1 MDSELYAKNLAR
13 RFKTYSSDM
22 KDVWESYIFINKY
35 MQEIHP
41 LIKND
46 TLPVFSVVPLASE
59 DGKECAIDKNNTFGY
74 IDHIVKKVNPE
85 RSLITAVSLTEDF
98 LQDMVKTVYKAYP
111 EKLSGGEEKDAP
123 ERVEKVIDV
132 ILKSDDKGEIVDKLI
147 EEKVRGIFY
156 GNPVDFFI
164 KDKKLKLNFGT
175 TFKDYFSISIGRY
188 SEIVARRNIYAHNG
202 GRADRKYIKE
212 AGAGDIKLG
221 HKVKIT
227 DEYLKSSILTLRG
240 LASVAAYLVSQKIF
254 SSPPP
259 GGRLLHI
266 YNDYKSKFS
275 DAAQTS
281 A

>member
-35 MQEIHP
+35 MQAIHP
-41 LIKND
+41 LVKDD
-46 TLPVFSVVPLASE
+46 TLPVFSVVPLAS
-59 DGKECAIDKNNTFGY
+59 DGNKECATDKKNTFGY
-74 IDHIVKKVNPE
+74 IDHIIKKVNPE

-111 EKLSGGEEKDAP
+111 EKISGGESKDAP
-123 ERVEKVIDV
+123 ERVDKLIDV
-132 ILKSDDKGEIVDKLI
+132 ILKSEDRDEIIDKLI

-156 GNPVDFFI
+156 GNPVDFFM
-164 KDKKLKLNFGT
+164 KDKKLKLNLGT
-175 TFKDYFSISIGRY
+175 IFKDQFSLSIEQY
-188 SEIVARRNIYAHNG
+188 SEIIARRNIYAHNG

-212 AGAGDIKLG
+212 SHTDNIKLG
-221 HKVKIT
+221 NKVKIT
-227 DEYLKSSILTLRG
+227 DEYLKESILTLRG
-240 LASVAAYLVSQKIF
+240 LASIAAYTVSQKVF

-259 GGRLLHI
+259 RGRLQHVC
-266 YNDYKSKFS
+266 NDYKARYS
-275 DAAQTS
+275 DNARAT